1 MAYNSVA
8 YVWNMGGP
16 GELQNYIADIQ
27 GSGLT
32 TVILFGI
39 HIGRKLDALPA
50 MKVGD
55 LMYNDYAADPA
66 HGILRGNLLVSEGK
80 FNPNNDPAIAAWPAQ
95 VAQLKKRGSVSKVF
109 ISIGGASQWVYDF
122 RVIESMLSKP
132 DSAALLK
139 ANFQALK
146 EALTVGGVCAIDGF
160 DIDNEESVS
169 ADTVVKFC
177 TMLFEQKFEVTFCPY
192 SGPSDW
198 QDYMQRLLK
207 DGHEVSWWNLQC
219 YAGGSANLDK
229 RQFQLWIDALDAV
242 VGKKRAAAS
251 YLVPGFAV
259 KSADDVDPKSDCLC
273 PDQVEATLAG
283 WKNRDL
289 AGAFF
294 WKYDALTLSNSGR
307 CGGTNSLAYY
317 LQAVEQGLNKA

>member
-1 MAYNSVA
+1 MAYNSAA

-16 GELQNYIADIQ
+16 GQLRNYIADIQ

-32 TVILFGI
+32 TVILFGL

-80 FNPNNDPAIAAWPAQ
+80 FNPNSDAAIAAWPAQ

-109 ISIGGASQWVYDF
+109 ISLGGAERWVYDF
-122 RVIESMLSKP
+122 RTIESMLSKP

-146 EALTVGGVCAIDGF
+146 EALTIGGVCAIDGF

-169 ADTVVKFC
+169 ADTIVQFC
-177 TMLFEQKFEVTFCPY
+177 EMLFELGFEVTFCPY
-192 SGPSDW
+192 YGPGTW
-198 QDYMQRLLK
+198 QGYMQTLWDK
-207 DGHEVSWWNLQC
+207 GMKVSWWNLQC
-219 YAGGSANLDK
+219 YAGGSGNLQPISSRGSTRWAK
-229 RQFQLWIDALDAV
+229 WSAR
-242 VGKKRAAAS
+242 RRRPR
-251 YLVPGFAV
+251 YLVPG
-259 KSADDVDPKSDCLC
+259 S
-273 PDQVEATLAG
+273 
-283 WKNRDL
+283 
-289 AGAFF
+289 
-294 WKYDALTLSNSGR
+294 
-307 CGGTNSLAYY
+307 CG
-317 LQAVEQGLNKA
+317 QKRRRR